1 MSFISRIKEQMRP
14 PTPLELAAEE
24 LALAERAILEARSG
38 IEWAQALVT
47 YNEARIDR
55 LKAYIHAA

>member
-1 MSFISRIKEQMRP
+1 MNFISRIKERMRP
-14 PTPLELAAEE
+14 PTPLELAVEE

-55 LKAYIHAA
+55 LKTYIHAA